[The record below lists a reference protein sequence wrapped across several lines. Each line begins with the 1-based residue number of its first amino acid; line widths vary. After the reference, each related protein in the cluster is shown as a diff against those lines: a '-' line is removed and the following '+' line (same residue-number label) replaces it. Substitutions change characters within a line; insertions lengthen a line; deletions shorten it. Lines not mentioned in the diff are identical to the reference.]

1 VRVTELGNI
10 SNDCFWPFEM
20 AKPEVAVIFIRNT
33 DGDFFVH
40 RRLPTKKTF
49 PNKYGL
55 GAGGYVDEGET
66 PRLAAQRELLEE
78 TGLETPVR
86 YVCTLEFDDPD
97 FQQISHL
104 YVAESEGPI
113 HNDEQ
118 EWQWSG
124 WMSKAEVDDLLRE
137 NKLCTDTAA
146 LYERYVSELE
156 NVQK

>member
-1 VRVTELGNI
+1 MPVMGRE
-10 SNDCFWPFEM
+10 SAEM
-20 AKPEVAVIFIRNT
+20 AKPEVAIIFIRNT
-33 DGDFFVH
+33 KGDFFVH
-40 RRLPTKKTF
+40 QRLATKETF

-66 PRLAAQRELLEE
+66 PTMAAQRELLEE

-86 YVCTLEFDDPD
+86 RVCRLEFDDPD

-104 YVAESEGPI
+104 FVAESEGPI
-113 HNDEQ
+113 HNDEK

-124 WMSKAEVDDLLRE
+124 WMSKAKVDDLLRE

-146 LYERYVSELE
+146 LYERYVSEFE
-156 NVQK
+156 NLSERL